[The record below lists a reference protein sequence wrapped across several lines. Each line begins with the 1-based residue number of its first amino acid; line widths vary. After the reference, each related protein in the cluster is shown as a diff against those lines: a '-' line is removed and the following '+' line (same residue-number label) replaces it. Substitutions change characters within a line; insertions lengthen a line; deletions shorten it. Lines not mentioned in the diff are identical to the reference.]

1 MKSVRKQLVLASL
14 LAAIAGGAMAQP
26 APGNPPEHAPHGMR
40 QHDPAK
46 MQARMEQRQAELKAK
61 LQITAAQEAAWSA
74 FTTAMKPPADLPA
87 RPDHA
92 EFARLTTPE
101 RIDRMQA
108 MKARRDA
115 EMAKRADATKT
126 FYAALSPEQQK
137 VFDSES
143 LHMGGR
149 MHRQQGSGHGGHG
162 GPRG

>member
-14 LAAIAGGAMAQP
+14 LAAFASGAMAQP
-26 APGNPPEHAPHGMR
+26 APGHSAERPAHGMR
-40 QHDPAK
+40 AHDPAK

-61 LQITAAQEAAWSA
+61 LQITAAQEGAWSA
-74 FTTAMKPPADLPA
+74 FTTALKPPADRPA
-87 RPDHA
+87 RPDPA
-92 EFARLTTPE
+92 EMSKLTTPE

-115 EMAKRADATKT
+115 EMTKRAEATKT

-137 VFDSES
+137 VFDGET
-143 LHMGGR
+143 LRMGSR
-149 MHRQQGSGHGGHG
+149 MHRHHGGQGGHG